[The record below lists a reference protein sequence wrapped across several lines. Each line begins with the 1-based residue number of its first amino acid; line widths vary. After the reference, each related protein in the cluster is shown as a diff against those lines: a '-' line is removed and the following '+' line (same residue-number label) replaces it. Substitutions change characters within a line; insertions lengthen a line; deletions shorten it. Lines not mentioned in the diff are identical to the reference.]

1 MRKVVMLSALAL
13 AGLAAFAACGDDDD
27 DGDNSGS
34 NMCDMPAG
42 QNMSG
47 CSQAQIKEY
56 SSCVED
62 ACSDKYEECY
72 GPNYKKGEF
81 SGACASYME
90 CVSECDCDDAA
101 CTQACTM
108 TSACQS
114 CVFGFA
120 SCSSSCIGK
129 LSCATGGSGDGGTLS
144 FDASLGDS
152 GVVIKDGSISVGDAT
167 ISLNKTCKD
176 LQTCCAS
183 ISNAS
188 QKNTCTMAY
197 DALKGSGDQAC
208 SVAISSFCP

>member
-13 AGLAAFAACGDDDD
+13 AGAVALACGDDDD
-27 DGDNSGS
+27 DDSSGS

-42 QNMSG
+42 QSMSG

-81 SGACASYME
+81 SGPCASYME
-90 CVSECDCDDAA
+90 CISDCDCDDTA

-108 TSACQS
+108 PSACQS
-114 CVFGFA
+114 CVIGFG
-120 SCSSSCIGK
+120 SCASSCISK
-129 LSCATGGSGDGGTLS
+129 LSCATGGAGDGGTLS

-152 GVVIKDGSISVGDAT
+152 GVVIKDGSITVGDAT

-176 LQTCCAS
+176 LQNCCAS
-183 ISNAS
+183 ITDTTK
-188 QKNTCTMAY
+188 KNQCNTYY
-197 DALKGSGDQAC
+197 DAIKASGDQVC
-208 SVAISSFCP
+208 SVAISNFCP